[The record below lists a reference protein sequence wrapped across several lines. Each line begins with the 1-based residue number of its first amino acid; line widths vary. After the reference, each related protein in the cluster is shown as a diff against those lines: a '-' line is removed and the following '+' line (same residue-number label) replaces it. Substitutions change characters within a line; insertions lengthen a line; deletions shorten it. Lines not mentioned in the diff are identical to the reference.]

1 MISKS
6 RKEELQKFKMEAA
19 RELGIDLKDK
29 NGNITQRQYGSI
41 GGNMVKKM
49 IADYEKNLK

>member
-6 RKEELQKFKMEAA
+6 RKEALEAFKMEAA
-19 RELGIDLKDK
+19 RELGIDLKDDK
-29 NGNITQRQYGSI
+29 SRHNPKKTGKL

-49 IADYEKNLK
+49 IAEYESMLK

>member
-6 RKEELQKFKMEAA
+6 RKEALESFKLEAA
-19 RELGIDLKDK
+19 RELGIDLKDDK
-29 NGNITQRQYGSI
+29 ERHNPKKTGKL

-49 IADYEKNLK
+49 IAEYESMLK